1 MKCSVYIAAS
11 VDGFIAKKDGS
22 VDWLHTS
29 GNNDVD
35 PNKIGDM
42 GWHDFINS
50 VDCIIMGR
58 NTIGSISKLSAESLK
73 KTYSNTKI
81 YVLSNTLKNVPDNL
95 KGCLEIYSGDLK
107 KLMTLLEEK
116 GHKQA
121 YVDGGKTIQSFLDA
135 ELIDEMSITQIPVL
149 LGEGIPLFGKTKKD
163 INLRNVEV
171 KQFANDF
178 VQVKYTV
185 EY

>member
-1 MKCSVYIAAS
+1 MKCSVYIATS

-29 GNNDVD
+29 GKKVD
-35 PNKIGDM
+35 PKEVGDM

-58 NTIGSISKLSAESLK
+58 NTIGSISELSAESLK
-73 KTYSNTKI
+73 KNYCNTKI
-81 YVLSNTLKNVPDNL
+81 FVLSNTLKSVPEDL
-95 KGCLEIYSGDLK
+95 KGYLEIYSGDLK

-116 GHKQA
+116 GHKHA
-121 YVDGGKTIQSFLDA
+121 YVDGGQTIQSFLDA
-135 ELIDEMSITQIPVL
+135 ELIDEISITQIPVL

-163 INLRNVEV
+163 IDLRNVEI
-171 KQFANDF
+171 KHFANDF
-178 VQVKYTV
+178 VQIHYQV